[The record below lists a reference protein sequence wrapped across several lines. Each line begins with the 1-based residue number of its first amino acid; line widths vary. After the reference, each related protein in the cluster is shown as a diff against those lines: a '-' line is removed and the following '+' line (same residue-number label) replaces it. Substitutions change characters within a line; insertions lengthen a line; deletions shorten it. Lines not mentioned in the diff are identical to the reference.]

1 MRVRRQERLAAAK
14 LCWERRGFGLSG
26 CAGAVALSW
35 IFWPKEW
42 FGRIRLLGLIFGLMV
57 TAICVSGKSN
67 SISRHAMQ

>member
-1 MRVRRQERLAAAK
+1 
-14 LCWERRGFGLSG
+14 
-26 CAGAVALSW
+26 VALSW